1 MFEWARRKG
10 AATALAAAAGG
21 ACVLLI
27 AGSGA
32 AGAAAVPG
40 CGAFEAQGDAQDA
53 FMEAGGSPARNAG
66 KMDPDGDGVACE
78 ALGAPFKGYATIGYN
93 RKKQFFYGI
102 VKMPAAL
109 DGGESPCLYGNKN
122 YPDASRRFNIYKVRT
137 DGDKPLLGRYKAG
150 TQADPAAGTLIWKV
164 ERADLVQAR
173 YYVAFDERVP
183 LTPYGRN
190 ECPGFSS
197 VPTLLPRP
205 QNSGG

>member
-1 MFEWARRKG
+1 MG
-10 AATALAAAAGG
+10 AVALLGVLGVVFAVLAGG
-21 ACVLLI
+21 
-27 AGSGA
+27 S
-32 AGAAAVPG
+32 GAAAVPG
-40 CGAFEAQGDAQDA
+40 CGTFKAQGDAQEA
-53 FMEAGGSPARNAG
+53 FMQAGGSPARNVG

-109 DGGESPCLYGNKN
+109 DGGESPCLYGDKS
-122 YPDASRRFNIYKVRT
+122 YPDASRRFNIYKIRT

-150 TQADPAAGTLIWKV
+150 AQADPAAGTLVWKV
-164 ERADLVQAR
+164 ERANLVQAR

-190 ECPGFSS
+190 ECPGFNS

-205 QNSGG
+205 ESSGR